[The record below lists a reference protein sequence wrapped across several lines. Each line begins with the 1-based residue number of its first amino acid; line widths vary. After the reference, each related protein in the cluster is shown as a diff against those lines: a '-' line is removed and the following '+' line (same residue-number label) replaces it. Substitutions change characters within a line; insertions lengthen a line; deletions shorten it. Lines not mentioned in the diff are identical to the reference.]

1 MNKID
6 FSKINWKKVATIGGC
21 IVTGVMAFW
30 EAVEEHKQAERVDDM
45 ERRISELENH
55 EEE

>member
-1 MNKID
+1 MKLNIG
-6 FSKINWKKVATIGGC
+6 KINWKKVATIGGC
-21 IVTGVMAFW
+21 VFTGVLAFVG
-30 EAVEEHKQAERVDDM
+30 AFDEHKQAEKIEDM